1 MRRHIL
7 KTSAAQSLPP
17 QLPDGETTR
26 MTERISDESTEYY
39 KDRSTWVRG
48 LFMLLFIAL
57 YHVAAVV
64 VGVKV
69 GVTVVAVTKAAV
81 TDRAFVLAHHPV
93 DDQPKP
99 CHAGLFRFWPWLILM
114 RQSFRLEK
122 KIQRRRNQCAPSLNR
137 CGR

>member
-1 MRRHIL
+1 MAAL
-7 KTSAAQSLPP
+7 NVTANMVVAVKAAAVMAVAVTVVAAAKAAAVSAAP
-17 QLPDGETTR
+17 T
-26 MTERISDESTEYY
+26 
-39 KDRSTWVRG
+39 VRD
-48 LFMLLFIAL
+48 L
-57 YHVAAVV
+57 AAVV